1 MGNPGRQRG
10 RLIPARTGERLPTTG
25 IIHGSASV
33 SGFLG
38 GFTPLSTWMFEAAR
52 LGEEGGRSG
61 LAAAAVNVLI
71 MVVVGLIGVGSGV
84 WLAEWAG

>member
-1 MGNPGRQRG
+1 
-10 RLIPARTGERLPTTG
+10 
-25 IIHGSASV
+25 
-33 SGFLG
+33 
-38 GFTPLSTWMFEAAR
+38 MFEAAR